1 MQKELVGCEEKREI
15 MGLKLTPVV
24 RSTITWVELGETVSF
39 YASRQPVY
47 LLIETRM
54 GVRAWRATG
63 EEITLQ
69 QACAECPSIREDLV
83 EGCPALP
90 AQGC

>member
-54 GVRAWRATG
+54 GVRVWRATG

-69 QACAECPSIREDLV
+69 QACCECPSIREDLV
-83 EGCPALP
+83 DSYPALP